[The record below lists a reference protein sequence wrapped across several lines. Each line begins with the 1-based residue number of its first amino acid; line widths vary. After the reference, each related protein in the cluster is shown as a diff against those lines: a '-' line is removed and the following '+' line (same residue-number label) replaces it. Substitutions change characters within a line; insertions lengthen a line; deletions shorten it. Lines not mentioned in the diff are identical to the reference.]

1 MIIHPLSSLCP
12 SLRVNPFRTAQLSVQ
27 RVNEQL
33 ASDHQANL
41 FDFNVL
47 GFIPVSAQMV
57 PVLGSVVTRFLE
69 T

>member
-1 MIIHPLSSLCP
+1 MIMQPVASHCP
-12 SLRVNPFRTAQLSVQ
+12 SHRINPFRTAQLSVQ

-57 PVLGSVVTRFLE
+57 SVLGSVVTRFLE